1 MTDRQTIETYNQQA
15 GAYADLTRQD
25 KPDPQLVDFVACLPD
40 GGHVL
45 DLGCGP
51 ANASAY
57 MRQEGLQ
64 VDPVDASSE
73 MVRLANDTHDI
84 GARQATFDDIDVI
97 DIYDGIWAN
106 FSLLHAS
113 TADLPRH
120 LAAVHRALKPSG
132 YFHIGMKL
140 GSGEKRDK
148 LGRQYSYYS
157 RQELKQFLTEAGFT
171 VLAVSTGE
179 GVGLSGEMAPWV
191 TMISRAG

>member
-25 KPDPQLVDFVACLPD
+25 KPDPQLVDFVACLPG

-84 GARQATFDDIDVI
+84 GARQATFDDIDMI